1 MEREAVLVGIDV
13 GTSKV
18 CTLIGEVSRDGRL
31 TVMGHGTVPSSG
43 LKKGVVVN
51 IDQTVRSIA
60 ESVERAERLSGWKI
74 DRAFV
79 AVGGQHVESLNS
91 PGQVAVSGP
100 RKEVTREDVNRAIEV
115 ARAVSIPS
123 NQEVL
128 HVERRGFKVD
138 GQEGVK
144 DPLGM
149 SALRLEVEVHIVTGS
164 ATAVQNL
171 SKCVAAAGV
180 KIDELVA
187 SALGSAEAVLSETE
201 KELGVAVADI
211 GAGTIALAMFADGSP
226 FRTAVLPVGG
236 NNVTNDVAIGLKTS
250 LQVAEELK
258 IRHGTCNLAS
268 VADDE
273 EISVSVLGEEAGRT
287 ISRLEV
293 CQIIEARMRET
304 FELVRAEMGRAGS
317 GMLPAGIVLT
327 GGASQLAGT
336 AELAR
341 EVLSMPVRVAS
352 PANIGGLVDTILT
365 PAYSTAVG
373 LLQWGAGSIAAGE
386 PMRYE
391 SAPASGGLGRLRDA
405 LRSDLPLKTTEL
417 SVRTG
422 SDPGLFDLTAAC
434 ASFVD
439 GEGDGLLNVF
449 VPHATAGLVIME
461 LGAGSDSDLL
471 EALDDLLP
479 RDGRWRHRHGSRG
492 PWRGPRAAAARAADA
507 QRAGRRRAASA
518 GDVAVDRAP
527 RPEPRQPDADGPAE
541 LPAGLSR
548 RAAASH
554 CARYRTIAA
563 RPTLMLVDGALRRR
577 ETGRQ
582 RCCERSWTRRGRA
595 TKRPSAPW
603 CVRSATA
610 ASSSLIGS
618 CVTRASPRTRSR

>member
-31 TVMGHGTVPSSG
+31 TIMGHGTVPSSG

-91 PGQVAVSGP
+91 PGQVAVSGQ

-171 SKCVAAAGV
+171 SKCVNAAGV

-187 SALGSAEAVLSETE
+187 SGLASAEAVLSETE

-211 GAGTIALAMFADGSP
+211 GAGTIDLAMFADGSP

-258 IRHGTCNLAS
+258 IQHGTCSLAS
-268 VADDE
+268 VGEDE

-287 ISRLEV
+287 I
-293 CQIIEARMRET
+293 QPARGLPDHRGPDARD
-304 FELVRAEMGRAGS
+304 VRVRPGRDGPGGERDAAGRDRPDRRRGAARGHGRAGPR
-317 GMLPAGIVLT
+317 GPPDAGPGRGA
-327 GGASQLAGT
+327 GGDRRPRRHAPQPGLLDGGRA
-336 AELAR
+336 A
-341 EVLSMPVRVAS
+341 PVGRR
-352 PANIGGLVDTILT
+352 I
-365 PAYSTAVG
+365 AVG
-373 LLQWGAGSIAAGE
+373 G
-386 PMRYE
+386 
-391 SAPASGGLGRLRDA
+391 
-405 LRSDLPLKTTEL
+405 
-417 SVRTG
+417 
-422 SDPGLFDLTAAC
+422 
-434 ASFVD
+434 
-439 GEGDGLLNVF
+439 
-449 VPHATAGLVIME
+449 
-461 LGAGSDSDLL
+461 
-471 EALDDLLP
+471 
-479 RDGRWRHRHGSRG
+479 
-492 PWRGPRAAAARAADA
+492 RAAALRVGAGDGRPGPDPGRAA
-507 QRAGRRRAASA
+507 
-518 GDVAVDRAP
+518 
-527 RPEPRQPDADGPAE
+527 EH
-541 LPAGLSR
+541 LS
-548 RAAASH
+548 
-554 CARYRTIAA
+554 
-563 RPTLMLVDGALRRR
+563 
-577 ETGRQ
+577 
-582 RCCERSWTRRGRA
+582 
-595 TKRPSAPW
+595 
-603 CVRSATA
+603 
-610 ASSSLIGS
+610 
-618 CVTRASPRTRSR
+618 